1 MSITLNGSNLTI
13 EKVVKIARNG
23 EKVKVSPESWD
34 RIRACRAMLD
44 RKVEAGETMY
54 GVNTGIGELA
64 EVRLPREQIQD
75 FQKYLVYSHAAGY
88 GEPMQEE
95 VARAAIV
102 SRINVHCHGNSGMR
116 PEVTQQMLNLLN
128 KGVTPVMYQR
138 GSVSACGDLS
148 PMSQMALVLIG
159 EGEAFYKGIKYTG
172 LEALKKAGLEPIV
185 FEARDGLASINGS
198 NVISGWSALILTE
211 AYYWLKMQDI
221 ATAMTLEALL
231 ANMKAF
237 DNRLHT
243 LRGFKGAIDCASN
256 IRTLTAGS
264 ELLTTGKKKVQ
275 DSYSM
280 RSTPQVAGAARDTLD
295 FCKRMIETEL
305 NGVCDNPIFLPADD
319 TVLTGANFQGTPVAF
334 PLEFMA
340 TALTT
345 VSALSERR
353 LNRLVNPNLSVGLPA
368 FLTKGAGMFS
378 GMMLSQYTA
387 GQMVCENRVLCT
399 PAATGSIPAAA
410 DQEDFVSMGM
420 TSAIKMRQIMDNC
433 YAILAIELMAAAQ
446 AIDFRSSKC
455 SPASKSAYEV
465 VRKHSS
471 HLEEDRPLCYDHN
484 ILAEVVRNGEILEAV
499 EKVTGKLL

>member
-1 MSITLNGSNLTI
+1 MPVTLNGEKLTI
-13 EKVVKIARNG
+13 ENVVKVARQG
-23 EKVKVSPESWD
+23 EKVIVDNDAWK
-34 RIRACRAMLD
+34 RIDKCRALLE
-44 RKVEAGETMY
+44 RKMAAGETMY

-64 EVRLPREQIQD
+64 EVRLPQEKTKE

-88 GEPMQEE
+88 GKPMQEE
-95 VARAAIV
+95 VVRAAIL

-128 KGVTPVMYQR
+128 KGVNPVMFQR

-159 EGEAFYKGIKYTG
+159 EGEAFYEGEQ
-172 LEALKKAGLEPIV
+172 LPAAEALKRAGIKPIE

-198 NVISGWSALILTE
+198 QVITGWSSLMLNE
-211 AYYWLKMQDI
+211 AYNWLKMQDI
-221 ATAMTLEALL
+221 VAAMTLEALL

-243 LRGFKGAIDCASN
+243 LRGYKGAIDCAAN
-256 IRTLTAGS
+256 IRTLTDGS
-264 ELLTTGKKKVQ
+264 SLLTTGKKKVQ

-295 FCKRMIETEL
+295 YCRGQIETEL
-305 NGVCDNPIFLPADD
+305 NGVCDNPIFLPDDD
-319 TVLTGANFQGTPVAF
+319 TVLTGANFQGTPIAF
-334 PLEFMA
+334 ALEYMGISI
-340 TALTT
+340 TT

-387 GQMVCENRVLCT
+387 GQMVNENRVLCN

-420 TSAIKMRQIMDNC
+420 TSAIKLRQIMDNA
-433 YAILAIELMAAAQ
+433 YAILAIEMMAAAQ
-446 AIDFRSSKC
+446 SLDFRDAEC
-455 SPASKSAYEV
+455 SPASKAAYNV
-465 VRKHSS
+465 IRHYSP

-484 ILAEVVRNGEILEAV
+484 ILADVVRSGEILEAV
-499 EKVTGKLL
+499 EKVAGKLR

>member
-1 MSITLNGSNLTI
+1 MTITLNGNDLKI
-13 EKVVKIARNG
+13 EDVVAAARNR
-23 EKVKVSPESWD
+23 EIVAVDQASWD
-34 RIRACRAMLD
+34 RIIKCRGLLE
-44 RKVEAGETMY
+44 RKIQAGETMY

-64 EVRLPREQIQD
+64 EVSLPQDQIEE
-75 FQKYLVYSHAAGY
+75 FQKYLIYSHAAGY

-95 VARAAIV
+95 VVRAAIL

-116 PEVTQQMLNLLN
+116 PVVTETMLKMLN
-128 KGVTPVMYQR
+128 KGVTPVMFQR

-159 EGEAFYKGIKYTG
+159 EGEAFYRGEKLSGA
-172 LEALKKAGLEPIV
+172 EAMKQACIPTITFK
-185 FEARDGLASINGS
+185 ARDGLASINGS
-198 NVISGWSALILTE
+198 NVITGWASLMIYE
-211 AYYWLKMQDI
+211 AERWLKLQDI

-231 ANMKAF
+231 ANMKAY

-243 LRGFKGAIDCASN
+243 LRGHKGAIDCAANVRQISD
-256 IRTLTAGS
+256 GS
-264 ELLTTGKKKVQ
+264 PLFTTGKKKVQ

-280 RSTPQVAGAARDTLD
+280 RSTPQVVGAARDTMD
-295 FCKRMIETEL
+295 FVRKLVEVEL
-305 NGVCDNPIFLPADD
+305 NGVCDNPIFLPDDD
-319 TVLTGANFQGTPVAF
+319 TVLTGANFQGTPIAF
-334 PLEFMA
+334 ALEYMA

-353 LNRLVNPNLSVGLPA
+353 MNRLVNPNLSVGLPA

-387 GQMVCENRVLCT
+387 GQMVNENRVLCN

-433 YAILAIELMAAAQ
+433 YAILAIEMMAAAQ
-446 AIDFRSSKC
+446 AIDFREAKPSKG
-455 SPASKSAYEV
+455 SQAAHDV
-465 VRKHSS
+465 IRKYST

-484 ILAEVVRNGEILEAV
+484 ILAEVVRKGEILDAV
-499 EKVTGKLL
+499 EKTVGILL